1 MTEERR
7 YEESEIAEIF
17 EAAAAPAT
25 ARGAQGLTLS
35 ELQAIGSEVGIAPER
50 IAAAA
55 AGLARRPVQA
65 PRRTSLGVPV
75 SAGRVLELPR
85 ALTDREW
92 GLLLGEVRATF
103 GATGREVVQGDTRQW
118 RNSNLHV
125 FVEPSA
131 TGYRL
136 RIGTFKGDAS
146 AVNGIGLGGIVMGAV
161 TAGSTLTGADP
172 ASGLAGAL
180 ALAALGVGA
189 LAFNAVRLP
198 RWVREREGQMDYLV
212 ARTREIVGETSGSD
226 S

>member
-7 YEESEIAEIF
+7 YEEREIAEIF

-35 ELQAIGSEVGIAPER
+35 ELQAIGGEVGIAPER

-75 SAGRVLELPR
+75 STGRVLELPR

-103 GATGREVVQGDTRQW
+103 GAAGREVVQGDTRQW

-136 RIGTFKGDAS
+136 RMGTLKGDAS

-198 RWVREREGQMDYLV
+198 RWVRERDAQMDYLV
-212 ARTREIVGETSGSD
+212 ERTREIVNATPGNE
-226 S
+226 